1 MENKEQIDGGCIL
14 LSRQIFEN
22 KLWYKSAEFFKI
34 FIYIM
39 GKVNYKDGYFEKGEA
54 LFNFSEEK
62 IPGCTK
68 TQIYEFLRWAKS
80 PKIEILTTQKT
91 TRGVVV
97 KLNNYK
103 HYQDLTNYKNQDTY
117 QDTPKTQ
124 PKHTQHYKKER
135 KKERSSITTSLY
147 NNTHTNTKCVC
158 VELSKEEKEI
168 LVKYAKSNG
177 ARKVEPYINAL
188 IQNGGYL
195 QIIEDAKKKEST
207 APQNMINTDLS
218 KVTDLNTALGFI
230 GKYGD
235 YTDSNH
241 PKEVQEIMK
250 KYGIENYSH
259 AVQLQRK
266 T

>member
-1 MENKEQIDGGCIL
+1 MDNKEQIDGGCIL

-22 KLWYKSAEFFKI
+22 KIWYKSPEFFKI
-34 FIYIM
+34 FVYIV
-39 GKVNYKDGYFEKGEA
+39 GKVNYKDGYFETGEA
-54 LFNFSEEK
+54 LFNFSKET

-103 HYQDLTNYKNQDTY
+103 HYQDLTKYKIQDTF

-135 KKERSSITTSLY
+135 KKERRSITTSLY
-147 NNTHTNTKCVC
+147 NNTHTNTNGVC
-158 VELSKEEKEI
+158 VDLTKEEISI
-168 LVKYAKSNG
+168 LEKYAKKNG
-177 ARKVEPYINAL
+177 ARNIAPYVNTL
-188 IQNGGYL
+188 IQNGGY
-195 QIIEDAKKKEST
+195 IEILKEHIQKEGT
-207 APQNMINTDLS
+207 APQNTINTDLS
-218 KVTDLNTALGFI
+218 KVTNLNTALGFI

-250 KYGIENYSH
+250 KYGIESYSH
-259 AVQLQRK
+259 AVELQRS
-266 T
+266 